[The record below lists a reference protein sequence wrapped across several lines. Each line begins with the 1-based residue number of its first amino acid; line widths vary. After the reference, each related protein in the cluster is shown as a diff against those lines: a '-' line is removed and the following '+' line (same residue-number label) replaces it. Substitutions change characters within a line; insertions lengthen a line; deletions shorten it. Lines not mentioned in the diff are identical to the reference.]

1 MLDSHIISA
10 SFLKHSQVQVP
21 VEITFQHLNQDLN
34 KRICV
39 FWDVS
44 EENWSEKGCQLIQ
57 SNQSH
62 TQCGC
67 QHLTHFALLALV
79 DDPTLV
85 GSGLDFGLIQAN
97 EGPEKEAVITLEI
110 ATYLVSSIC
119 LLILLILSIQVRNS
133 KDNWGRPKAGLSIRI
148 SVLSRNYCGNEVEH
162 IVEVRFG
169 IPPIFYA
176 IGCVIQLGMFR
187 KLCKLTSRRRVTWG
201 RSPLTKKGKEQ
212 RRPASVYTS
221 SACEL
226 PQFLGHS
233 VKEKDFLVTYLT
245 II

>member
-1 MLDSHIISA
+1 MREHPPTRSRKSCDILSISSFDHCISLFPDKLVFSSYANLHKLLSDADQQISSSPKSAMLDSHIISA

-97 EGPEKEAVITLEI
+97 EGPEKESVITLEI

-119 LLILLILSIQVRNS
+119 LLILLILSIQVRNY
-133 KDNWGRPKAGLSIRI
+133 KDN
-148 SVLSRNYCGNEVEH
+148 
-162 IVEVRFG
+162 
-169 IPPIFYA
+169 
-176 IGCVIQLGMFR
+176 
-187 KLCKLTSRRRVTWG
+187 
-201 RSPLTKKGKEQ
+201 
-212 RRPASVYTS
+212 
-221 SACEL
+221 
-226 PQFLGHS
+226 
-233 VKEKDFLVTYLT
+233 
-245 II
+245 